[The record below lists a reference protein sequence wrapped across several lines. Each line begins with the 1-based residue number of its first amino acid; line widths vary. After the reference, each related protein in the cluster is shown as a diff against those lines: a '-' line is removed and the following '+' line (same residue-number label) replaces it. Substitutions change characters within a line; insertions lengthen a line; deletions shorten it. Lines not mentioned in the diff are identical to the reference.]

1 MINSKA
7 TKPKFLNDYFKSL
20 GDVQVVGVVSLLV
33 LNFVTIYVISN
44 RHFFICAQYF

>member
-1 MINSKA
+1 MISSKA
-7 TKPKFLNDYFKSL
+7 TKPKLLNNYFKSL
-20 GDVQVVGVVSLLV
+20 GHVQAVGDVSLLV